1 MGDRFNSFYHEE
13 QHPFV
18 NAMVGTLSET
28 FARTRRLP
36 IPGTFYSKQD
46 AAFKE
51 DIEVCERTARELLE
65 ARRSHP
71 TEKKDLLNA
80 MINAKDS
87 KTGEKLSDE
96 VIIRNMVTFLIAGK
110 SSHILCRRV

>member
-1 MGDRFNSFYHEE
+1 MGDRFNSFYHEG

-18 NAMVGTLSET
+18 HAMVGTLSES

-36 IPGTFYSKQD
+36 LPSSFYSKQD
-46 AAFKE
+46 KAYQE
-51 DIEVCERTARELLE
+51 DIETCERTARELLA

-80 MINAKDS
+80 MINASDP
-87 KTGEKLSDE
+87 KTGEKLSDA

-110 SSHILCRRV
+110 RYSHAPL